1 MSRAGSKLYLKE
13 AGPVK
18 KVIVA
23 ISALALLIGFSPPT
37 GAGSGPGDTAKSAAP
52 AGGKMPQGIVLGSIA
67 KTYAPVDFN
76 HASHVSNAS
85 GCADC
90 HHQHGSG
97 QSLAC
102 GECHAIDAAAFKKSV
117 RLSKI
122 KACRECHSAAYS
134 VDDPGR
140 PTLKAAYHRACFK
153 CHRGDVGTV
162 GTDPK
167 GCVEM
172 CHVPNAQAK
181 LEKKK

>member
-1 MSRAGSKLYLKE
+1 M
-13 AGPVK
+13 K

-23 ISALALLIGFSPPT
+23 ISALALLLGFSPST
-37 GAGSGPGDTAKSAAP
+37 GAGSGPGGTEKAAAP
-52 AGGKMPQGIVLGSIA
+52 SGGKMPQTIVLGSIA
-67 KTYAPVDFN
+67 KSYEPVKFN
-76 HASHVSNAS
+76 HASHLSNAS

-90 HHQHGSG
+90 HHQHGTG

-102 GECHAIDAAAFKKSV
+102 TECHAIDAAVFKKSV

-122 KACRECHSAAYS
+122 KPCRECHPSAYNEG
-134 VDDPGR
+134 DPGR

-172 CHVPNAQAK
+172 CHTPSAQAK
-181 LEKKK
+181 LQK